1 MQPEK
6 KNVRV
11 RFVLS
16 ADGLNVRWKKSV
28 VVISEL
34 NGKKGGLKKSDASKC
49 DLMKGRFYGVIWK
62 RNPWDR
68 DYEVPAGICFVI
80 RNKGNIV
87 FCAWIT

>member
-6 KNVRV
+6 KCSGKICAICGWPECALEKKCCGHIRV
-11 RFVLS
+11 E
-16 ADGLNVRWKKSV
+16 W
-28 VVISEL
+28 
-34 NGKKGGLKKSDASKC
+34 KKGGLKKSDASKC